1 MRKVVTLITAIGLLV
16 ALVAPAAAQKKK
28 TVEEEWTAT
37 APVPGPAA
45 QVDPSTCGV
54 ENASYVVH
62 PFSTPGKGILD
73 VTMDQFQGDWDL
85 YVKDADGN
93 VIGSSTGFVEATV
106 ERVVIPLGAK
116 EDIQVHSCNFVGGP
130 TAHLLLKYTYK

>member
-1 MRKVVTLITAIGLLV
+1 MRKALVLITAMGLLA
-16 ALVAPAAAQKKK
+16 ALVAPAAAKKK

-45 QVDPSTCGV
+45 QVDPSTCGI
-54 ENASYVVH
+54 ENASFVSH
-62 PFSTPGKGILD
+62 PFTTPGKGVLD
-73 VTMDQFQGDWDL
+73 VSMDQFVGDWDL

-93 VIGSSTGFVEATV
+93 TIGSSSGFVEATV

-116 EDIQVHSCNFVGGP
+116 EDIAIESCNFAGGP